1 MNLASDTLTTIAIL
15 DDSPYLRGVE
25 RMARATESVN
35 RTAGLER
42 IASGLTMAGAVAVGV
57 GALMIKT
64 ASQFQQMQMSLKNLS
79 GNDQLFQNL
88 KRFTFNTPYTTSVWA
103 DQSRL
108 LLGFGVA
115 ANDVIP
121 VMKNLGD
128 AVTGVFGVDPAR
140 LAQLTYAYAEMNIGF
155 ANARHLRMFAIAGLN
170 PYASVQK
177 YLGVSE
183 NQAANIGKLHIPG
196 KFVNAAIMQG
206 EMDDPKK
213 RDAMLKYMHSL
224 KGEVS
229 NLSDAWQIFMAN
241 AGTGALEPVSK
252 GIHWLA
258 DEIKRLSDPGTSK
271 SLGYMILF
279 GGPAML
285 AAGPLVRAI
294 SLWKQ
299 METAKKMASAASV
312 MERNAEL
319 SKLPVL
325 REETSTLETATTKWG
340 SFGAAISGVAGK
352 LVTFAANAGKAY
364 LAYAAFNTI
373 KELSEMHDPAQHDR
387 EDFKTR
393 YNTFQQNRLAAIGD
407 ELANPGRTFAY
418 GLAGGPG
425 TGVKDFEKYQAEAF
439 RLIKADRSQE
449 GVAAFM
455 RSKPEI
461 DSLIKNWSKTS
472 DAPIIKMAEHINT
485 LVSNADTYKDS
496 GSAELD
502 SQQAANKA
510 KTAATLAEYQKHKA
524 EYLHATPDKPSAAGD
539 PLARLGIDEDRAET
553 LMKIAKIQGNSGA
566 EAKYRV
572 QAIGLIDK
580 EISGLTRYAASIEHV
595 AGKKGAWLTAEK
607 KILELMQH
615 RAEFQEAEKNGDG
628 RSKLDKVT
636 AAILGAGGL
645 GEDEILKRA
654 GIGRGFF
661 AGMSKGHLP
670 KNPMKQ
676 AIEAL
681 AKRPLIV
688 NFQIGDKVFG
698 QVKKEIVD
706 DALHALLR
714 LSETSGKNALFGN

>member
-25 RMARATESVN
+25 RMARATEGVN
-35 RTAGLER
+35 QTAGLER

-64 ASQFQQMQMSLKNLS
+64 ASQFQQMQMSLKNS
-79 GNDQLFQNL
+79 TGNDQLFQNL
-88 KRFTFNTPYTTSVWA
+88 KSFTFNTPYTTSIWA
-103 DQSRL
+103 DQARML
-108 LLGFGVA
+108 HGFGVSA
-115 ANDVIP
+115 QDVIP

-128 AVTGVFGVDPAR
+128 AVTGVFGVDPGR
-140 LAQLTYAYAEMNIGF
+140 LAQLTYAYSEMNIGF
-155 ANARHLRMFAIAGLN
+155 ANARHLKMFAVAGLN
-170 PYASVQK
+170 PYASVEK

-299 METAKKMASAASV
+299 METAKKMASVASV

-325 REETSTLETATTKWG
+325 EEETGAVQTATMKWTALGNTLLGVATKAG
-340 SFGAAISGVAGK
+340 VLYAAYAGIVGIKDLVDDKTATGLANNQFNAEFNNLRKDRKGALGDFIKDPLQNFATGIGDTFRGQGTARGQFDALTANANVIIQSSKDAKAIADFQRLLPALQNSFKYWQSTSLDTVQSQVGKVNEIVNETRNYNPADAAIAEQGN
-352 LVTFAANAGKAY
+352 AANAA
-364 LAYAAFNTI
+364 
-373 KELSEMHDPAQHDR
+373 R
-387 EDFKTR
+387 
-393 YNTFQQNRLAAIGD
+393 
-407 ELANPGRTFAY
+407 
-418 GLAGGPG
+418 
-425 TGVKDFEKYQAEAF
+425 
-439 RLIKADRSQE
+439 
-449 GVAAFM
+449 
-455 RSKPEI
+455 
-461 DSLIKNWSKTS
+461 
-472 DAPIIKMAEHINT
+472 
-485 LVSNADTYKDS
+485 
-496 GSAELD
+496 
-502 SQQAANKA
+502 
-510 KTAATLAEYQKHKA
+510 AATLAEYQKHKS
-524 EYLHATPDKPSAAGD
+524 EYLHATPGKPSAAGD

-580 EISGLTRYAASIEHV
+580 EISGLTRYAASIENV